1 MVNDT
6 YDTKLFPYSTG
17 SAYDLKGRVLVP
29 SVARRAVVQ
38 RDLALGAT
46 EPIISRARPAPA
58 RWLGD
63 RLVWLGEWLGAGM
76 SPVSLP
82 E

>member
-1 MVNDT
+1 MVNDR
-6 YDTKLFPYSTG
+6 YDALFSHATG

-38 RDLALGAT
+38 HDLALGSS
-46 EPIISRARPAPA
+46 ELHIIRVRPAPA

-76 SPVSLP
+76 TPVSLP
-82 E
+82 D